1 MAVKILLS
9 VGKGGINR
17 RDDVVLVQNL
27 LNCFVMRLM
36 IPMLRV
42 DGQAG
47 PRTIAAITAFQT
59 NILRLR
65 APDGRVDPNGRTFI
79 ALAGGAGQTLLATA
93 PLRAAVG
100 GAPRVIYS
108 STVPSASRLVS
119 GYAIKVIE
127 KALVMSG
134 MSAAVITSTLR
145 LPAEQAAIMYRN
157 AVKDLLAQKQLYG
170 ANGGKVLDVFE
181 SNRTKT
187 QNEVIKLMVE
197 KIEELAKQGFQVS
210 NHVSTPE
217 RYAKRNIID
226 IGVNSTRSEAGKS
239 FDMTKLTLAF
249 RKVET
254 EGFIARFIDETTKSN
269 TCWHLEIVPDVKA
282 LT

>member
-1 MAVKILLS
+1 
-9 VGKGGINR
+9 
-17 RDDVVLVQNL
+17 
-27 LNCFVMRLM
+27 M

-47 PRTIAAITAFQT
+47 PRTIAAILAFQT

-65 APDGRVDPNGRTFI
+65 APDGRVDPNGRTLI

-93 PLRAAVG
+93 PVRTPVG

-134 MSAAVITSTLR
+134 MSAAVITDTMRSS
-145 LPAEQAAIMYRN
+145 AQQAAIMYSN
-157 AVKDLLAQKQLYG
+157 AVKNLPEQYRLYG
-170 ANGGKVLDVFE
+170 ASGDEVLNVFK
-181 SNRTKT
+181 SNKTKT
-187 QNEVIKLMVE
+187 QNEVIKLMIE
-197 KIEELAKQGFQVS
+197 KIDELVKKGSFR
-210 NHVSTPE
+210 HISTPE

-239 FDMTKLTLAF
+239 FNMTKLTQAF
-249 RKVET
+249 HKLKT
-254 EGFIARFIDETTKSN
+254 DGFIAEFFDETTKSN